1 MDVFDGLPDAIIV
14 DILNKVGDVRTLLR
28 CSSLS
33 KRFNSLVPQTESLIL
48 RLDQVGT
55 TESQPGSPVGNILKS
70 FHGLCSLFSKPAKPI
85 PTANLSPNIPSKI
98 LSSFDRVKNLEVEL
112 PGGDASL
119 EKGAAVKW
127 KAQHGET
134 LETLVVFA
142 FRSASTVSS
151 SPASSDGESDA
162 EFVTGLK
169 TRVMWTIS
177 ALMAAS
183 TRHFLMSGVVKEHE
197 ELESLM
203 VRDGGGEGTLVMG
216 TEGLRAFRK
225 MEAAQNRS
233 VVPSV
238 RMSMRHAPSLKLESG
253 ICLESATLV
262 IVRPSEG
269 YSDVGDDEL
278 ATEAFAGNCMYGE
291 AVVALLKCR
300 KNALEMN
307 SFKLLLGLN
316 NGSCGAF
323 CVFPFC

>member
-14 DILNKVGDVRTLLR
+14 DILNKVGDVKTLLR

-48 RLDQVGT
+48 RLDPVVT
-55 TESQPGSPVGNILKS
+55 TEPQPPGSPVSNILKS
-70 FHGLCSLFSKPAKPI
+70 IHGLCSLFSKPAKPI
-85 PTANLSPNIPSKI
+85 PTTNLSPNIPSKI
-98 LSSFDRVKNLEVEL
+98 LHPFDRIKNLEVEL
-112 PGGDASL
+112 PGGNASL

-134 LETLVVFA
+134 LETLVVLA
-142 FRSASTVSS
+142 FRSASTASS
-151 SPASSDGESDA
+151 SPSPASSSGESDA
-162 EFVTGLK
+162 EFVAGLK

-177 ALMAAS
+177 ALMASS
-183 TRHFLMSGVVKEHE
+183 TRHFLMSEVVKEHE
-197 ELESLM
+197 EMESLV
-203 VRDGGGEGTLVMG
+203 VRDRGGEGTLVMG
-216 TEGLRAFRK
+216 KEGLREFRK
-225 MEAAQNRS
+225 TEAAREGEAVDERVEKNRS

-262 IVRPSEG
+262 IARPSEG

-307 SFKLLLGLN
+307 SF
-316 NGSCGAF
+316 
-323 CVFPFC
+323 

>member
-33 KRFNSLVPQTESLIL
+33 KRFNSLVPQSESLIL
-48 RLDQVGT
+48 RLNQVGT
-55 TESQPGSPVGNILKS
+55 TESQPDSPVSNIFTSVLKS

-85 PTANLSPNIPSKI
+85 PIKNLSPNIPSEI
-98 LSSFDRVKNLEVEL
+98 LSPFDRVKNLEVEL

-127 KAQHGET
+127 KAEHGET

-142 FRSASTVSS
+142 FRSASTES
-151 SPASSDGESDA
+151 SPAAASSDGESDA

-183 TRHFLMSGVVKEHE
+183 TRHFLMSQVVKEHE
-197 ELESLM
+197 EMESL
-203 VRDGGGEGTLVMG
+203 VIRDRGGEGTLVMG
-216 TEGLRAFRK
+216 TEGLREFRK
-225 MEAAQNRS
+225 MEAARGEAAVDERVEKNRS

-238 RMSMRHAPSLKLESG
+238 RMSMRHAPSLKLKSG

-269 YSDVGDDEL
+269 YSDDGDDEL

-291 AVVALLKCR
+291 AVVALLKCK

-307 SFKLLLGLN
+307 SF
-316 NGSCGAF
+316 
-323 CVFPFC
+323 

>member
-216 TEGLRAFRK
+216 AEGLREFRK
-225 MEAAQNRS
+225 MEAARVVEAVDERVEKNRS

-307 SFKLLLGLN
+307 SF
-316 NGSCGAF
+316 
-323 CVFPFC
+323 